1 MKGLRKLLLV
11 LGVMLLATG
20 VALAAGGEA
29 ASGEHHY
36 DWTNLGFRLANFA
49 IFIAIIYYA
58 AGKKLIAFFGG
69 RRKGIE
75 QELNDLE
82 TRKTDAKKQ
91 LGDVEKRI
99 ADLENERKAIIAEY
113 QAQGEALKA
122 AIISKAETSARQI
135 VEQAK
140 KSAEN
145 EVKYAKDAMREELA
159 DMIVDATEK
168 LLKERLDG
176 NEQEKLIDKY
186 LTKVVLN

>member
-11 LGVMLLATG
+11 LGVVLLATG
-20 VALAAGGEA
+20 VAQAAGGA
-29 ASGEHHY
+29 ASGESHY

-99 ADLENERKAIIAEY
+99 ADLENERQAILKEY

-122 AIISKAETSARQI
+122 AIISKAEVSAKQI

-159 DMIVDATEK
+159 DMIVEATEK
-168 LLKERLDG
+168 MLKERLDG
-176 NEQEKLIDKY
+176 KEQEKLIDKY